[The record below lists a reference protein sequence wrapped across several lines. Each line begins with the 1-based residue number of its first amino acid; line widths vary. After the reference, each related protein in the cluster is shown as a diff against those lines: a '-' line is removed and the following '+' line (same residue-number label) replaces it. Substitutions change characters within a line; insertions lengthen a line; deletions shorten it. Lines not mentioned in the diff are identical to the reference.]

1 MEKKT
6 KNFIVRGNL
15 KEKVSFKFLPYELSQ
30 GSWYIKLV
38 SFSYS
43 INGQAIQT
51 TAAITCNLVTSLTNT
66 NNTVTNNEQPLA
78 LILFETKTKRKLVTF
93 NEQWLYIN
101 IYSDELI
108 LSLISLEI
116 NENLNIDC
124 DVFFIVQIYQ
134 KE

>member
-66 NNTVTNNEQPLA
+66 NNTVTNVLGLP
-78 LILFETKTKRKLVTF
+78 T
-93 NEQWLYIN
+93 
-101 IYSDELI
+101 
-108 LSLISLEI
+108 
-116 NENLNIDC
+116 
-124 DVFFIVQIYQ
+124 
-134 KE
+134 